1 MNSEAAYILFFVQ
14 ISHAGI
20 FFQSNLLHNFSVWKV
35 NVRIFFWYACFAFFF
50 SRSFPPFFMQLF
62 TKKLIEKGTV
72 KLIVNIS
79 VLVTK
84 VHVNFVQ
91 SDHLKVFI
99 KCINLVHIA
108 SFL

>member
-1 MNSEAAYILFFVQ
+1 MNSDLLDKFFLL
-14 ISHAGI
+14 GI
-20 FFQSNLLHNFSVWKV
+20 VWKF
-35 NVRIFFWYACFAFFF
+35 NARIFAGKLALYEFFF
-50 SRSFPPFFMQLF
+50 RAFSLHGCIIPKDVPTTLLSSCNCLP
-62 TKKLIEKGTV
+62 KKLLEKGTV

-91 SDHLKVFI
+91 SDHLKVLI